1 MVKRNTSNI
10 SREISG
16 NSPEHASARRSQ
28 PIEKQ
33 PADDIIM
40 MLTNAHE
47 KRRARQVFE
56 WERSQPLYL
65 RQAVGQPGKL
75 CDKSVSPA

>member
-1 MVKRNTSNI
+1 MVKHTTTNI
-10 SREISG
+10 SREIDR

-28 PIEKQ
+28 KNEKQ

-40 MLTNAHE
+40 LLSNAPE
-47 KRRARQVFE
+47 NRRARQVFE

-65 RQAVGQPGKL
+65 RQAV
-75 CDKSVSPA
+75 

>member
-1 MVKRNTSNI
+1 MVKRNATNI
-10 SREISG
+10 SREIAG

-28 PIEKQ
+28 IIEKQ

-40 MLTNAHE
+40 MLSNAPE
-47 KRRARQVFE
+47 NRRARQVFE

-65 RQAVGQPGKL
+65 RQV
-75 CDKSVSPA
+75 V